1 MRGDDHA
8 VEARGSAEGASDPIP
23 SRYVARPHHLL
34 PQTLHRHQILDHHH
48 GKISDFGS
56 SPWQNLRRDAIVA
69 LSYALI
75 FCFLKISCCISLY
88 FKIFG
93 LSAVFIILGILLP
106 ICLKISRYKKLA
118 RKRDRRLLLPLS
130 V

>member
-1 MRGDDHA
+1 MITRSKLVDQLR
-8 VEARGSAEGASDPIP
+8 E
-23 SRYVARPHHLL
+23 
-34 PQTLHRHQILDHHH
+34 HQIRSHRATWLALTTFSP
-48 GKISDFGS
+48 KPYIATRFWIITMAKSQCPFVCLDFGS

-69 LSYALI
+69 LSHALI

-106 ICLKISRYKKLA
+106 ICLKISRGESPT
-118 RKRDRRLLLPLS
+118 DINF
-130 V
+130 

>member
-56 SPWQNLRRDAIVA
+56 SPWQNLRFWIITMAKSQILDHHHG
-69 LSYALI
+69 
-75 FCFLKISCCISLY
+75 KIS
-88 FKIFG
+88 G
-93 LSAVFIILGILLP
+93 GMLSWLFHTP
-106 ICLKISRYKKLA
+106 
-118 RKRDRRLLLPLS
+118 
-130 V
+130 

>member
-1 MRGDDHA
+1 MITRWKLADQLR
-8 VEARGSAEGASDPIP
+8 E
-23 SRYVARPHHLL
+23 
-34 PQTLHRHQILDHHH
+34 HQIRSHRATWLALTT
-48 GKISDFGS
+48 F
-56 SPWQNLRRDAIVA
+56 SPKPYIATRRDAIVA
-69 LSYALI
+69 LSYAFI
-75 FCFLKISCCISLY
+75 FCFLKISCCVSLY

-106 ICLKISRYKKLA
+106 ICLKISRYRKLA